1 MEELSVEITMPE
13 ELAVDTALPQ
23 APVAECQT
31 FNWFKGEKG
40 DKGDTGNTGATG
52 PTGTDG
58 FSPTATVSKSG
69 NTVTISITDKN
80 GTTTET
86 MQDYDSS
93 LFAGKVDL
101 NLNNIDNTNNTAA
114 TNLNTK
120 GIRTVIE
127 TYSNGTDWYRIWSD
141 GWCEQGKTIQ
151 RSSAASTQVTYLKP
165 FINTNYTLVLGFEYG
180 TINNNVGYVELG
192 CKNKATTG
200 FTHASTVGP
209 SSLPAFSYIAKGYI
223 S

>member
-1 MEELSVEITMPE
+1 MEELSVEVTIPE

-23 APVAECQT
+23 TPIADCQT

-52 PTGTDG
+52 PTGPDG

-80 GTTTET
+80 GTTTTT

-93 LFAGKVDL
+93 LFAAKVDL
-101 NLNNIDNTNNTAA
+101 DLNNIDNTNNTAA
-114 TNLNTK
+114 TNLNTN

-127 TYSNGTDWYRIWSD
+127 TYHNGTDWYRVWSD
-141 GWCEQGKTIQ
+141 GWCEQGGIYDIV
-151 RSSAASTQVTYLKP
+151 SSNPQSITLPKPMADNTYWGTAIPGITYGDATVQVWIRYDLCTTTQ
-165 FINTNYTLVLGFEYG
+165 LVLEKCWTSNSGKIYWE
-180 TINNNVGYVELG
+180 V
-192 CKNKATTG
+192 
-200 FTHASTVGP
+200 
-209 SSLPAFSYIAKGYI
+209 KGYI